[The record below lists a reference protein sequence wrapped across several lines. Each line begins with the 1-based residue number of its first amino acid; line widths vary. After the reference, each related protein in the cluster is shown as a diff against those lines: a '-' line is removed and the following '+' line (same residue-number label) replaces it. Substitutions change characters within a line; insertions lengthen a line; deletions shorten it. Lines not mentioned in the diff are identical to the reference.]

1 VSQRSHNDSK
11 LRLDDLFRWAVHLR
25 PELAFRVIAPDLVQ
39 GVRSAVS
46 FTRLDTQLES
56 TRYLP
61 DIAYLLEG
69 DGEPAVIV
77 VEGQGKAPSWPRSR
91 ATTIAGTIYVS
102 APAGDRDFELRLVEL
117 RTGARSRLA
126 GKPPRELVRRHPHPS
141 SAPQPEG
148 RGRRMAALAFIPP

>member
-1 VSQRSHNDSK
+1 VSQRSTNDPT

-46 FTRLDTQLES
+46 YTRLDTQLAPA
-56 TRYLP
+56 RLLP
-61 DIAYLLEG
+61 DVAYLL
-69 DGEPAVIV
+69 DGSDEPAVVV
-77 VEGQGKAPSWPRSR
+77 VEGQAQAKKKSNCR
-91 ATTIAGTIYVS
+91 ATQIAMAFGQS
-102 APAGDRDFELRLVEL
+102 APAGDRDFELRLIEL

-126 GKPPRELVRRHPHPS
+126 GKPPRELVRRHPHPP

-148 RGRRMAALAFIPP
+148 RGRRMAAHAWIPP